1 MLTPI
6 MQKQPNLPLTISF
19 NHPAKLNY
27 LFLAIGSMSRGAP
40 KSFTP
45 IESTLCSPVESIL
58 LWKLRSLNG
67 NRDRK
72 QNSVNVPLGVIR
84 RESTPTYTL
93 VSRLANYSHGRKSGM
108 HWSQVQNKCCTLEG
122 NNLISHNVTSSLL
135 LIPSLQLVIHH
146 CNRPSTSEILGV
158 KDRTDEVREHFS

>member
-1 MLTPI
+1 MGI
-6 MQKQPNLPLTISF
+6 E
-19 NHPAKLNY
+19 
-27 LFLAIGSMSRGAP
+27 IGN
-40 KSFTP
+40 KS
-45 IESTLCSPVESIL
+45 
-58 LWKLRSLNG
+58 
-67 NRDRK
+67 
-72 QNSVNVPLGVIR
+72 SVNVPLGVIR
-84 RESTPTYTL
+84 KESTPTYTL

-158 KDRTDEVREHFS
+158 KDRTDEFREHFF

>member
-6 MQKQPNLPLTISF
+6 VQKQPNLPLTISF

-72 QNSVNVPLGVIR
+72 HKFCKCAIR
-84 RESTPTYTL
+84 C
-93 VSRLANYSHGRKSGM
+93 
-108 HWSQVQNKCCTLEG
+108 NKERVHSYLHFGIKTCKLQPWEKKWHA
-122 NNLISHNVTSSLL
+122 LVTSSKQMLHPRGKQL
-135 LIPSLQLVIHH
+135 NFTQCYFLTPADTKSSVGNPSL
-146 CNRPSTSEILGV
+146 
-158 KDRTDEVREHFS
+158 